1 MCDQVYVYDY
11 GQISTGQ
18 RNEILHGLKNLPTTT
33 ALKEPPKGC
42 IEMEDDTMLCEKC
55 YDNICT
61 IRTRLDNFRE
71 DIDGMTPRD
80 KKYYCEEMAS
90 MLKEYDVVANEVNLD
105 LKIDECFRANK
116 RLVK

>member
-1 MCDQVYVYDY
+1 
-11 GQISTGQ
+11 
-18 RNEILHGLKNLPTTT
+18 
-33 ALKEPPKGC
+33 
-42 IEMEDDTMLCEKC
+42 MEDDTMLCEKC

-105 LKIDECFRANK
+105 LKIDECFRLNK
-116 RLVK
+116 RIGG

>member
-1 MCDQVYVYDY
+1 MCDEVLIYQYDRMSE
-11 GQISTGQ
+11 GQI
-18 RNEILHGLKNLPTTT
+18 L
-33 ALKEPPKGC
+33 
-42 IEMEDDTMLCEKC
+42 EMEYALYNPKRVKYMTPPVKCIRMEEDTMLCEKC

-105 LKIDECFRANK
+105 LKIDECFRPNK
-116 RLVK
+116 RIGG

>member
-1 MCDQVYVYDY
+1 MCDEVWFYKYDGMSK
-11 GQISTGQ
+11 GQMLEMEYANDI
-18 RNEILHGLKNLPTTT
+18 RKWLRFMNIPIE
-33 ALKEPPKGC
+33 C
-42 IEMEDDTMLCEKC
+42 IRMEDDTMLCEKC

-105 LKIDECFRANK
+105 LKIDECFRTNK
-116 RLVK
+116 RLV